1 MFKQGPTIEVR
12 ACNTIRLLNDR
23 PTLTLEPGDAVKVC
37 VQPRAIALHVC
48 DPPAPPPLVY
58 YTSQPY
64 RPVNIE
70 NLQPQATISRINLRT
85 ALNRVS
91 DLEEAIEPQAT
102 ITRINLRNPRIY
114 LEIAPENLQPQA
126 TITRINLR
134 DPLVRLDG
142 GAVGFESLQPQ
153 ATITRIELRAALV
166 KTAPEPEAL
175 QPQATITRIRL
186 A

>member
-1 MFKQGPTIEVR
+1 VFKQGPTIEVR

-85 ALNRVS
+85 ALLRAS
-91 DLEEAIEPQAT
+91 AEEAIEPQAT
-102 ITRINLRNPRIY
+102 ISRINLRNPRID
-114 LEIAPENLQPQA
+114 LAVAPENLQPQA

-134 DPLVRLDG
+134 DPLIRLDG
-142 GAVGFESLQPQ
+142 DAVGIQSLQPQ